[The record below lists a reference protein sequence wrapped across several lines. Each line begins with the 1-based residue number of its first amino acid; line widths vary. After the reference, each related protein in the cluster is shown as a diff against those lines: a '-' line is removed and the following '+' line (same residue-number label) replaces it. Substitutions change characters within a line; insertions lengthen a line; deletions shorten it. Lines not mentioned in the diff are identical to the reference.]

1 MSLPWRPVDVV
12 EVLGLDSLLGQFVL
26 ALGLAMV
33 LGNGYA
39 IYQNRRGR
47 KPKDERGEFRA
58 GRAYW
63 LLAVGLLITAWG
75 AVSLVTD

>member
-1 MSLPWRPVDVV
+1 M

-47 KPKDERGEFRA
+47 KPKDETGEFRA
-58 GRAYW
+58 VRAYW
-63 LLAVGLLITAWG
+63 LLAVGVLITIWG
-75 AVSLVTD
+75 AVSLFTG

>member
-1 MSLPWRPVDVV
+1 MV
-12 EVLGLDSLLGQFVL
+12 EVLGLDTLLGQFVL

-39 IYQNRRGR
+39 IYQNRRGA
-47 KPKDERGEFRA
+47 KPKGEEGEFRA

-63 LLAVGLLITAWG
+63 LFGIGSVMTLWGTATLI
-75 AVSLVTD
+75 V

>member
-1 MSLPWRPVDVV
+1 MDVV
-12 EVLGLDSLLGQFVL
+12 DLLGLDTLLGQFVL

-47 KPKDERGEFRA
+47 KPKDEQGEFGS

-63 LLAVGLLITAWG
+63 LLAVGLLITVWG
-75 AVSLVTD
+75 AVSLFTG